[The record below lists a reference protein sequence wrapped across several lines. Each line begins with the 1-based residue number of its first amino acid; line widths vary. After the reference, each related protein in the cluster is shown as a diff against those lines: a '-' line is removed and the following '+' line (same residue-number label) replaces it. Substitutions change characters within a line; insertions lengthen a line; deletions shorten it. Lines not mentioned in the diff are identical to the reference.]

1 MNDLRVFAVGGLI
14 SYRAL
19 FNFLAPAIFIP
30 TMLVVPVFQI
40 LLFVYI
46 GRSAGVESDRFYVI
60 GNSLHNAS
68 LPCLW
73 AMTHAIAGERFQQTL
88 GYILIT
94 PARRAPLFLGRA
106 VPVVA
111 NGFLIAAFA
120 FVVGGLLVGVRIPAD
135 SVAPIALVVLVGAVS
150 CTGLGLVNAAVG
162 LVVREV
168 AVLSNFLFG
177 GLMVFTGANVPL
189 DELPGWL
196 QTVAH
201 GLPLTH
207 AIMAARE
214 LADGAS
220 LASVADLIGAEL
232 LVGGVYGAVGFAL
245 IRVLETQ
252 SRRHATLE
260 RA

>member
-1 MNDLRVFAVGGLI
+1 
-14 SYRAL
+14 
-19 FNFLAPAIFIP
+19 
-30 TMLVVPVFQI
+30 MLVVPVFQI

-46 GRSAGVESDRFYVI
+46 GRSADVASDEFYVI

-88 GYILIT
+88 GYILIS

-106 VPVVA
+106 LPVVA
-111 NGFLIAAFA
+111 NGFVVAAFA
-120 FVVGGLLVGVRIPAD
+120 FVVGGAIVGISVPAE
-135 SVAPIALVVLVGAVS
+135 SLAPIALVVLVGAFA
-150 CTGLGLVNAAVG
+150 CTGLGLVNAGIG

-189 DELPGWL
+189 EELPGWL
-196 QTVAH
+196 QTAAH

-207 AIMAARE
+207 AIDAARQ

-220 LASVADLIGAEL
+220 LGAVDGLIAAEV
-232 LVGGVYGAVGFAL
+232 LVGTVYGAIGFAL
-245 IRVLETQ
+245 IRVLETM

>member
-1 MNDLRVFAVGGLI
+1 VNSFRVFAVGGLI

-19 FNFLAPAIFIP
+19 FGFLAPAVFIP
-30 TMLVVPVFQI
+30 TLLVVPVFQI

-60 GNSLHNAS
+60 GNSIHNAS

-88 GYILIT
+88 GYILIS

-106 VPVVA
+106 VPVIA
-111 NGFLIAAFA
+111 NGFFVSAFA
-120 FVVGGLLVGVRIPAD
+120 FVVGGLLVGVTIPAG
-135 SVAPIALVVLVGAVS
+135 SVAPIALVVLVGAIS
-150 CTGLGLVNAAVG
+150 CTGLGLVNAGIG

-168 AVLSNFLFG
+168 AVLSNILFG
-177 GLMVFTGANVPL
+177 GLMVLTGANVPI

-196 QTVAH
+196 QPVSH

-207 AIMAARE
+207 AIAAARE
-214 LADGAS
+214 LADGAALS
-220 LASVADLIGAEL
+220 GVADLIAAEM
-232 LVGGVYGAVGFAL
+232 LVGALYGAAGFAL
-245 IRVLETQ
+245 IRLLETQ